1 MRKPYLCR
9 MNRQQLWL
17 GLAFGLTIL
26 SLFTGLQVLELRAE
40 EPRRAVI
47 AMEMVLSGNWLVPQI
62 HGEAYYNK
70 PPLFNWLLAV
80 FFTLFG
86 SFEEWVVRLPS
97 LLAFVGTAVLNF
109 FVVRR
114 FISREVALLSSLFY
128 LTAADILYYGAVNAG
143 EIDLFFAL
151 LVYGQII
158 AIFAFREKKKWGLLF
173 VVSYLLAALVF
184 LTKGVPSLAFQV
196 LTVLAVFGYHRAWKR
211 LLSWSHLLGIVVFAA
226 VVFPYFWYYYQ
237 QEDAVGFLINL
248 INEASQKSATE
259 SSMGSILLHLLEFPL
274 NLLKLTMPWVLLGY
288 YLFRKDVLAQLRSNA
303 LVLFSAI
310 FILANIWLYWIS
322 PGNRNP
328 YLYPFFPFLFIV
340 LAFFYQ
346 QFSNIR
352 IERLYQVAVGLAVI
366 RLLYTAFVMPVQQE
380 RLPYRQ
386 LTETL
391 LAKAEGEP
399 IYYTGDWYVVKAE
412 PQLAAGLTL
421 WQDTLRTPPLIPYQ
435 IPYYITKAQEQP
447 LRFEPQPELGK
458 LYLTYQDFLEGK
470 EVEILYEFE
479 QGWTNNVMALVR
491 FR

>member
-1 MRKPYLCR
+1 

-26 SLFTGLQVLELRAE
+26 SLFTGLNVLELRAE
-40 EPRRAVI
+40 EPRRAII

-70 PPLFNWLLAV
+70 PPLFNWLLAA
-80 FFTLFG
+80 FFKLFG

-97 LLAFVGTAVLNF
+97 LLAFVGTAVLHF

-114 FISREVALLSSLFY
+114 FINREVALLSSLFY
-128 LTAADILYYGAVNAG
+128 LTAADILYYAVNAG

-158 AIFAFREKKKWGLLF
+158 AIFTFREKKKWVSLF
-173 VVSYLLAALVF
+173 VISYFLAGCGF
-184 LTKGVPSLAFQV
+184 LTKGMPSVAFQS
-196 LTVLAVFGYHRAWKR
+196 LTLLAIFGYHRAWKR
-211 LLSWSHLLGIVVFAA
+211 LLSWAHLLGIVVFVA
-226 VVFPYFWYYYQ
+226 VVFPYFWLYNQ

-259 SSMGSILLHLLEFPL
+259 SSIGSILLHLLEFPL

-288 YLFRKDVLAQLRSNA
+288 YLFRKDVLVQLRSNT
-303 LVLFSAI
+303 LVLFSTI

-322 PGNRNP
+322 PGTRNP

-346 QFSNIR
+346 KFSTIR
-352 IERLYQVAVGLAVI
+352 TERLYQLAVGLAII
-366 RLLYTAFVMPVQQE
+366 RLVYTAFVMPMQQE

-391 LAKAEGEP
+391 LAKAEGAP
-399 IYYTGDWYVVKAE
+399 IYYTGDWYVVKAD
-412 PQLAAGLTL
+412 PQLAAGITL

-435 IPYYITKAQEQP
+435 TPYYITKAQNQP
-447 LRFEPQPELGK
+447 LRFEPKPEVGK
-458 LYLTYQDFLEGK
+458 LYIAYQDFLEGK
-470 EVEILYEFE
+470 KVEILHEFE
-479 QGWTNNVMALVR
+479 EGWTNKPMALVR
-491 FR
+491 FK